1 MEAAKYKVFVI
12 NLDSRKDRLAR
23 ITGNLNRLEVEFE
36 RIDAVYMKRDGGS
49 PRVLEAPLKFNPAK
63 NRMFDYN
70 PISTGALGCYYSH
83 MLAWKRIADEK
94 LDFAV
99 ILEDDAELGADF
111 PEAVNL
117 LKRLKNWDYIK
128 IPPSGLAL
136 KISDSAALCRAPSG
150 AEFRLAAWRKVPFL
164 TTAECV
170 SFQGA
175 KKLLSVGEFYR
186 PIDFDLQFYWRFGI
200 TIFGLVG
207 GDAVS
212 MAQSRSDIS
221 ATADPK
227 ARPNVFVKLY
237 LKAYMYLANLACR
250 ILRGNSLR
258 RVAFEKGA

>member
-23 ITGNLNRLEVEFE
+23 ITGNLNRLGVEFE

-136 KISDSAALCRAPSG
+136 KI
-150 AEFRLAAWRKVPFL
+150 
-164 TTAECV
+164 
-170 SFQGA
+170 
-175 KKLLSVGEFYR
+175 
-186 PIDFDLQFYWRFGI
+186 
-200 TIFGLVG
+200 
-207 GDAVS
+207 
-212 MAQSRSDIS
+212 
-221 ATADPK
+221 
-227 ARPNVFVKLY
+227 
-237 LKAYMYLANLACR
+237 
-250 ILRGNSLR
+250 
-258 RVAFEKGA
+258 